1 MKNTPKLKVGD
12 LILITGP
19 AHYEKATVIKVEKNV
34 VTLDNQ
40 MKIDHEFNNLTKTS
54 MVAEPWNQ
62 DKFDILHAKRMM
74 EPWLF
79 AIQSGWRELTDEAI
93 VAIEHKLSK
102 IIEKYNIKK
111 V

>member
-1 MKNTPKLKVGD
+1 MKNTTKLQVGD
-12 LILITGP
+12 PILITGP

-40 MKIDHEFNNLTKTS
+40 MKINHEFNNLTKTV
-54 MVAEPWNQ
+54 MVAEPWDQ

-74 EPWLF
+74 ESEIL
-79 AIQSGWRELTDEAI
+79 AIQKGWRRLPDEAI

-102 IIEKYNIKK
+102 IMEKYNLKIM
-111 V
+111 

>member
-1 MKNTPKLKVGD
+1 MKNTTKLKVGD
-12 LILITGP
+12 PILITGP

-54 MVAEPWNQ
+54 MVAEPWDQ
-62 DKFDILHAKRMM
+62 DKFDILHARSKIESRI
-74 EPWLF
+74 F
-79 AIQSGWRELTDEAI
+79 AIQKGWRELTDEAI
-93 VAIEHKLSK
+93 VSIEHKLSK